1 VDHDSPLVVD
11 IFLEDDYLVVQN
23 NLQKKNVVESS
34 NRVGLANMQSLYQ
47 YLSERNLQI
56 LETTDTF
63 TVKIPL
69 I

>member
-1 VDHDSPLVVD
+1 VVD
-11 IFLEDDYLVVQN
+11 IFVEDDHLVVRN

-47 YLSERNLQI
+47 YLSERRLQI
-56 LETTDTF
+56 IETSDAF